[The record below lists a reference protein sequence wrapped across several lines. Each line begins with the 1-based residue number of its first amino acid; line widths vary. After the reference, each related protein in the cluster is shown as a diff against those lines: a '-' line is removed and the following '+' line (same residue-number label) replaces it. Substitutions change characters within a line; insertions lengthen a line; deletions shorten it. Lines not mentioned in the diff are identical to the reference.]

1 MTVARLVLWA
11 AAVAALLVLGLGLLV
26 IAPRWSESAPAP
38 RSDERSIGLFD
49 AHLHLS
55 VQDVRVVEPAR
66 AAAGRRVWI
75 VTARARNDAAR
86 IDIDPG
92 RLDVLVRSR
101 DGRVFAALERVGP
114 GEQRFERHLV
124 GTLRP
129 GESREQSFVFELP
142 GDVASPVLVVES
154 TDVPLPWLPRPVVRL
169 LGGRVELG
177 LTGG

>member
-1 MTVARLVLWA
+1 LTVARLVLWA

-114 GEQRFERHLV
+114 GSSGSSGTWSERC
-124 GTLRP
+124 GPASRASRASCSNCPAMSRP
-129 GESREQSFVFELP
+129 PCSSWNRRTSRCRGSRGP
-142 GDVASPVLVVES
+142 WCASSVAASS
-154 TDVPLPWLPRPVVRL
+154 SA
-169 LGGRVELG
+169 
-177 LTGG
+177 